1 MTACTSYF
9 RELAYETE
17 ILNIFLAAL
26 FVLDSFCYLFALI
39 WSANSVVR
47 MTRKTPFP
55 LKSSIDWYLIATI
68 LYIIGSVVYQIQSVQ
83 AYLNQDSTIS
93 NLVAACI
100 FMVDAPLYVV
110 SVFHQRNED
119 SEVGFWERK
128 NMFIIEEISGCYK
141 DIERYNGVSDNEV

>member
-1 MTACTSYF
+1 MHSITYF
-9 RELAYETE
+9 RELSYETE

-47 MTRKTPFP
+47 MTRKTSCP

-110 SVFHQRNED
+110 SVFHR

-141 DIERYNGVSDNEV
+141 DIERNNGESDNEV